1 MNTVQ
6 TKSHESCSG
15 CSLCLLVC
23 PVWHARRDIRHTPQ
37 GRAKALQMGVPV
49 AALAESIES
58 CTLCAACEP
67 ACPESLP
74 LVDMMLD
81 LREQLARDV
90 PARLPEIDW
99 SAGASPRLAA
109 AECLLPDAAMLQR
122 PALLDRAA
130 KLLGGM
136 PVAEDAGLDIAEA
149 IEGGQLIPQE
159 RLYGFLQALKRARR
173 LVVANGLLAHR
184 LRDWLPT
191 VRIDSLAM
199 ALGALEAVRSRIQ
212 PGDFYVI
219 ESRHYHAD
227 RERLVHHYDGLRQR
241 SGCSMNLDL
250 QRLAVPTTAASG
262 ATQRGQS
269 GIDVLEQARWI
280 LEGATPARI
289 VVEDAAD
296 LAVFAA
302 VSDKPVLHLAELG
315 DDAAEAHHA
324 QPAVTGAGI

>member
-1 MNTVQ
+1 MKMMH
-6 TKSHESCSG
+6 TKGHESCSG
-15 CSLCLLVC
+15 CSLCLLAC

-37 GRAKALQMGVPV
+37 GRAKALQLGVPV

-67 ACPESLP
+67 ACPEALP
-74 LVDMMLD
+74 LVDMMLG

-90 PARLPEIDW
+90 PARLRVIDW
-99 SAGASPRLAA
+99 RAGASPRLAQ
-109 AECLLPDAAMLQR
+109 AECLIPDAALLQR
-122 PALLDRAA
+122 PGLLAGAARLLD
-130 KLLGGM
+130 GM
-136 PVAEDAGLDIAEA
+136 QIVEDAGLDIGEA
-149 IEGGQLIPQE
+149 IEAGQPLPAE

-173 LVVANGLLAHR
+173 IVVANGLLAHR
-184 LRDWLPT
+184 LRSWLPA

-199 ALGALEAVRSRIQ
+199 ALGSLEALRSRLQ

-241 SGCSMNLDL
+241 TGCSMNLDL
-250 QRLAVPTTAASG
+250 QRLAVATTASSA
-262 ATQRGQS
+262 ATQQGRS
-269 GIDVLEQARWI
+269 GIDVHEQARWM

-302 VSDKPVLHLAELG
+302 VSDRPVVHLAELG
-315 DDAAEAHHA
+315 D
-324 QPAVTGAGI
+324 G

>member
-184 LRDWLPT
+184 L
-191 VRIDSLAM
+191 
-199 ALGALEAVRSRIQ
+199 
-212 PGDFYVI
+212 
-219 ESRHYHAD
+219 
-227 RERLVHHYDGLRQR
+227 HHYDGLRQR

-324 QPAVTGAGI
+324 QPAVTGAGL

>member
-1 MNTVQ
+1 MKALL
-6 TKSHESCSG
+6 TKGHESCSG

-49 AALAESIES
+49 AALVESIDS

-74 LVDMMLD
+74 LVDMMLG

-90 PARLPEIDW
+90 PARLPVIDW
-99 SAGASPRLAA
+99 RSGASPRLAQA
-109 AECLLPDAAMLQR
+109 VCLIPDAALLQR
-122 PALLDRAA
+122 PDLLAKAA
-130 KLLGGM
+130 QQLDGM
-136 PVAEDAGLDIAEA
+136 QVVEDAGLDIAEA
-149 IEGGQLIPQE
+149 IEAGQAIPQE
-159 RLYGFLQALKRARR
+159 RWYGFLQALKRARR
-173 LVVANGLLAHR
+173 VVVANGLLAHW
-184 LRDWLPT
+184 LRGSLPA

-199 ALGALEAVRSRIQ
+199 ALGSLEAVRSRLQ

-250 QRLAVPTTAASG
+250 QRLAVPTTASSM

-280 LEGATPARI
+280 LEGTTPARI

-296 LAVFAA
+296 LAVFTA
-302 VSDKPVLHLAELG
+302 VSDKPVIHLAELG
-315 DDAAEAHHA
+315 D
-324 QPAVTGAGI
+324 G